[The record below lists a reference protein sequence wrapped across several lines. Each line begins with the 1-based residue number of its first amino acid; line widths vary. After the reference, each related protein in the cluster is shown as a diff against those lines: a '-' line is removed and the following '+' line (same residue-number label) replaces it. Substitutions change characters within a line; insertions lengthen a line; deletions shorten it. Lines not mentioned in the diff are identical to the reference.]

1 MISLFVKPAC
11 KVGIKI
17 AIAAGAGATAV
28 VCGYIVYKKVRKLKN
43 HSSDVEDVDIT
54 NAEINK
60 SVEEFDTETTTTDF
74 EDSQIREFICFLSK
88 RGIEYD
94 NVVDIAKTIDDVRI
108 KLPENFDC
116 VKARMLDIINN
127 DSDIDDIQELYT
139 EVYHM
144 LYTEESDV
152 SNETTDS
159 DDATEALNEINT
171 IEEVETHD

>member
-1 MISLFVKPAC
+1 
-11 KVGIKI
+11 
-17 AIAAGAGATAV
+17 
-28 VCGYIVYKKVRKLKN
+28 
-43 HSSDVEDVDIT
+43 
-54 NAEINK
+54 
-60 SVEEFDTETTTTDF
+60 
-74 EDSQIREFICFLSK
+74 
-88 RGIEYD
+88 
-94 NVVDIAKTIDDVRI
+94 
-108 KLPENFDC
+108 
-116 VKARMLDIINN
+116 MLDIINN